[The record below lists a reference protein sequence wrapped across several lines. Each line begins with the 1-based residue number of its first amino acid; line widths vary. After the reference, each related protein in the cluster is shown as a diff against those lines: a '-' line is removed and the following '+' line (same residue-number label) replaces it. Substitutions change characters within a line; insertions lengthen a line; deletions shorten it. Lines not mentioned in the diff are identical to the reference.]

1 MAIDAFYT
9 ACQLSRIFFTVVDAG
24 YKAVLKGDPSACFV
38 KIISATE
45 DKVFVVEAIGYA
57 PDENTDM
64 YGFYEDD
71 NTKYNTEEIFCIQL
85 DEEFGN
91 TLNGRDVWELFD
103 GLMYAG

>member
-1 MAIDAFYT
+1 
-9 ACQLSRIFFTVVDAG
+9 
-24 YKAVLKGDPSACFV
+24 
-38 KIISATE
+38 
-45 DKVFVVEAIGYA
+45 
-57 PDENTDM
+57 M

-71 NTKYNTEEIFCIQL
+71 NTQYNTEEIFCIQL